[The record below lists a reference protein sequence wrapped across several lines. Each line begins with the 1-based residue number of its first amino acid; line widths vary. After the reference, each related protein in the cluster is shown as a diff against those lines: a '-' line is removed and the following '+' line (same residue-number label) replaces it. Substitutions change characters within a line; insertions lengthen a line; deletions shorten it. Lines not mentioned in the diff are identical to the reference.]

1 MIHCIFCKIIKK
13 DIPASILYEDEEFL
27 VFNDIKPIDKIHF
40 LIIPKLHIENLM
52 ECNDANQKMLGKM
65 LLLGKKLA
73 KTQGLNGF
81 RTMINS
87 GASGG
92 QEVFHMHF
100 HVYGGSKTS

>member
-1 MIHCIFCKIIKK
+1 MINCIFCKIIKK

-40 LIIPKLHIENLM
+40 LIIPNLHIENLM